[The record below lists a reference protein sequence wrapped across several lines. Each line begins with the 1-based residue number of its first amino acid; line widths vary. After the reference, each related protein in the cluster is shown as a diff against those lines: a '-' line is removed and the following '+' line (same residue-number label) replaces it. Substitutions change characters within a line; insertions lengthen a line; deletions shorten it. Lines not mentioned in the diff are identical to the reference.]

1 MISPF
6 SSFGCYTFLSIIY
19 SFLSCS
25 KFISDTVPIYIVVVI
40 PLGDIDFDVGII
52 ESPRFIIVVPFS
64 YESEYV
70 GNACYFVV
78 CKLDDYPDSILQ
90 DESKDSESLIF

>member
-1 MISPF
+1 M
-6 SSFGCYTFLSIIY
+6 
-19 SFLSCS
+19 
-25 KFISDTVPIYIVVVI
+25 
-40 PLGDIDFDVGII
+40 I

-64 YESEYV
+64 CESEYV

-90 DESKDSESLIF
+90 DESKDSESFIF